1 MKFVCLIVCLVF
13 GLQTE
18 LSSRTF
24 GRDSAHD
31 LIEIRKGKFDL
42 INPLLDC
49 YEFGHSTLGAFID
62 LEKKIQDEI
71 HRLKVEKKVEG
82 ISVYYREL
90 DNGGW
95 IGINEE
101 ERYSPASLLKLPILI
116 AALKQSES
124 QPDFLSQ
131 KLVGVASNE
140 NYTQSLGTNGFRLEY
155 GKEYTI
161 EELLSIMI
169 IFSNNDAK
177 EMVLNAMD
185 KNFINNVFYDLGIDI
200 FSYRNFEYCLSVKQ
214 YASYYRILYNSTYL
228 NKEHSNLALQILSRI
243 RFKLGLNAGVPEN
256 IMVAHKFGE
265 RDADQNQ
272 LKQLHDCGIVYR
284 EDRPYLICVMAKGKD
299 FEVME
304 EAIASISRLTY
315 NYIPVHKLSRGK
327 K

>member
-1 MKFVCLIVCLVF
+1 MKFIYLFSCLVF

-18 LSSRTF
+18 LSSSTF

-31 LIEIRKGKFDL
+31 LIEMRKGKFDL

-62 LEKKIQDEI
+62 LENKIQVEI

-101 ERYSPASLLKLPILI
+101 EKYSPASLLKLPILI

-124 QPDFLSQ
+124 QPEFLNQ

-140 NYTQSLGTNGFRLEY
+140 NYLQSLGTNGFRLEY

-161 EELLSIMI
+161 EELLNIMI
-169 IFSNNDAK
+169 VYSNNDAK
-177 EMVLNAMD
+177 EMILNALNRD
-185 KNFINNVFYDLGIDI
+185 FVNNVFYDLGIDI
-200 FSYRNFEYCLSVKQ
+200 FRYRNFEYCLSVKQ
-214 YASYYRILYNSTYL
+214 YASYFRILYNSTYL
-228 NKEHSNLALQILSRI
+228 NKEHSNLALQILSRT
-243 RFKLGLNAGVPEN
+243 RFKLGLNAGIPEK
-256 IMVAHKFGE
+256 IIVAHKFGE

-272 LKQLHDCGIVYR
+272 LKQLHDCGLVYR
-284 EDRPYLICVMAKGKD
+284 ENRPYLICVMAKGKD
-299 FEVME
+299 FIALEEV
-304 EAIASISRLTY
+304 IASISRLVY
-315 NYIPVHKLSRGK
+315 NYIPVQKLSRGK
-327 K
+327 Q